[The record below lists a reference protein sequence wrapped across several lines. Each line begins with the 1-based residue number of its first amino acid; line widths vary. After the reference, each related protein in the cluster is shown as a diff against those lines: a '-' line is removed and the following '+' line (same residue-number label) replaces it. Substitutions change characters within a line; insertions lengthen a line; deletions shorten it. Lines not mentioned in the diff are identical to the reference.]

1 MTISSEAGDLFA
13 THPQHAPSRTPPSGQ
28 RPAGLPDDWQTLA
41 HGWYRHPLHPLY
53 LKPTALTPLQ
63 ADQALVTLDTTLD
76 WQRPSLSVHG
86 KTHPIP
92 RRQVWM
98 GDAGARYR
106 YSGSLFEPAP
116 WRPMAWHLGEL
127 ARHAINRELSAQ
139 PGQERHIDQH
149 FNSLLANRY
158 ADGNDR
164 MGWHSDNEPELGD
177 RPIVLA
183 LSLGRERPLR
193 FKGHPRSPYAQ
204 DPAFN
209 LWLPHGSLLVMGR
222 GCQDRLH
229 HALPPRKLEGVRISL
244 TYRQLLTASC

>member
-53 LKPTALTPLQ
+53 LKPAALTPLQ

-98 GDAGARYR
+98 G
-106 YSGSLFEPAP
+106 
-116 WRPMAWHLGEL
+116 
-127 ARHAINRELSAQ
+127 
-139 PGQERHIDQH
+139 
-149 FNSLLANRY
+149 
-158 ADGNDR
+158 
-164 MGWHSDNEPELGD
+164 
-177 RPIVLA
+177 
-183 LSLGRERPLR
+183 
-193 FKGHPRSPYAQ
+193 
-204 DPAFN
+204 
-209 LWLPHGSLLVMGR
+209 
-222 GCQDRLH
+222 
-229 HALPPRKLEGVRISL
+229 
-244 TYRQLLTASC
+244 